1 MAVALIAD
9 IFMCAIEVIT
19 SQTTEVK
26 IAKPGTQEGFEIVHV
41 RIWNDTVANL
51 TLMALGSSTPEI
63 LLSIIEVFTNGFKAG
78 ELGPGTIVGSAAFN
92 LLVIIAVCVVGIPEG
107 EVKTI
112 NRMKVFCTTAIF
124 SLFAY
129 LWIVIVLLISTPD
142 EVDLWE
148 AVVTFLLLPLLILLA
163 FMADKNYCMGQPVK
177 SDRMEIELGGVNE
190 NSALMNMS
198 PNDDARMAEI
208 VTKFMKTVESPEAIS
223 EEEASAIAANQLE
236 EKKTHSRA
244 WYRVQASRSLLA
256 GQRVVP
262 QLNNDLKRVLRA
274 SSSGCGLKEAIE
286 EHAAASGAGGGGG
299 GRRCRTEI
307 EFDAVSCS
315 VMENC
320 GSVKLNV
327 IRRGDLAKCASVRY
341 ETIDGTANAGED
353 YTYSKGML
361 VFQPKESKKA
371 IEIEIIDDDVW
382 ELDETFFVKISLPEV
397 DEDYVKLG
405 KKTIMQITIINDDE
419 PGTVEF
425 TKPSY
430 LVKESVGVALMP
442 LHRFSGADG
451 VVQVDWETSDL
462 SGKEGEHYIGKSGH
476 VIFEHGECEKNIEV
490 TIVNDHATIKEE
502 NFQITLTGVSDGA
515 KLGKTQKTI
524 VTVVGDDEFDG
535 LVKRVIAK
543 THLKLQKLKLGS
555 QSWAEQFKQAMAVNG
570 GDIEN
575 ATALDYVMHFLT
587 FGFKVIFAIVPP
599 PSIWGGWAC
608 FFCALGFITILTVL
622 IKDLASIFGCLI
634 NLKST
639 VNAITLVALGTSLP
653 DLFASKTAAIQERYA
668 DNCIGN
674 VTGSNSVNVFLGLG
688 LPWLIAACYWKITA
702 DKSFHVPAES
712 LGFSVTLYSACAVL
726 CLLTL
731 VARRQFK
738 IFGNAELGGP
748 TTSKYL
754 TAAFFVLLW
763 LTYIVISSL
772 QAYGIIKGF

>member
-1 MAVALIAD
+1 
-9 IFMCAIEVIT
+9 
-19 SQTTEVK
+19 
-26 IAKPGTQEGFEIVHV
+26 
-41 RIWNDTVANL
+41 
-51 TLMALGSSTPEI
+51 
-63 LLSIIEVFTNGFKAG
+63 
-78 ELGPGTIVGSAAFN
+78 
-92 LLVIIAVCVVGIPEG
+92 
-107 EVKTI
+107 
-112 NRMKVFCTTAIF
+112 MKVFCTTAIF

-129 LWIVIVLLISTPD
+129 LWIVIVLLVNTPD

-177 SDRMEIELGGVNE
+177 SNQMEIELGGVNE
-190 NSALMNMS
+190 NSALMKMS
-198 PNDDARMAEI
+198 PTDEMRMQEI
-208 VTKFMKTVESPEAIS
+208 VTKFMKAVDSPQDIS
-223 EEEASAIAANQLE
+223 EEEASAIAASQLE

-244 WYRVQASRSLLA
+244 WYRVQASRTLLA

-262 QLNNDLKRVLRA
+262 QLNEDLKRIMHA
-274 SSSGCGLKEAIE
+274 SGSKTGLKEALD
-286 EHAAASGAGGGGG
+286 EHGKVK
-299 GRRCRTEI
+299 TEI

-327 IRRGDLAKCASVRY
+327 IRRGDLNKKASVRY

-353 YTYSKGML
+353 YTYTKGVL
-361 VFQPKESKKA
+361 EFEPKEIKKA

-382 ELDETFFVKISLPEV
+382 EPDETFFVKLSLSDP
-397 DEDYVKLG
+397 DIEDYVKMG

-430 LVKESVGVALMP
+430 LVKESVGVAQLP
-442 LHRFSGADG
+442 LQRFSGADG
-451 VVQVDWETSDL
+451 VVEVVWETTDL
-462 SGKEGEHYIGKSGH
+462 SGKEGEHYIGKQGT
-476 VIFEHGECEKNIEV
+476 VVFEHGECEKNIEI

-502 NFQITLTGVSDGA
+502 NFQISLVKVSEGA

-543 THLKLQKLKLGS
+543 THLKLAKLKLGS
-555 QSWAEQFKQAMAVNG
+555 QSWAEQFKSAMAVNG

-575 ATALDYVMHFLT
+575 ATTLDYVMHFLT

-608 FFCALGFITILTVL
+608 FCCALGFITILTVM

-634 NLKST
+634 HLKPT

-653 DLFASKTAAIQERYA
+653 DLFASKTAAIQEVYA

-688 LPWLIAACYWKITA
+688 LPWLIAAVYWKVNTG
-702 DKSFHVPAES
+702 KSFHVKAES
-712 LGFSVTLYSACAVL
+712 LGFSVTLYSVCAVL

-731 VARRQFK
+731 VARRYIKF
-738 IFGNAELGGP
+738 FGNAELGGP
-748 TTSKYL
+748 SVPKYA
-754 TAAFFVLLW
+754 TGAFFVTLW
-763 LTYIVISSL
+763 LLYIVISSL
-772 QAYGIIKGF
+772 QAYGLITGF